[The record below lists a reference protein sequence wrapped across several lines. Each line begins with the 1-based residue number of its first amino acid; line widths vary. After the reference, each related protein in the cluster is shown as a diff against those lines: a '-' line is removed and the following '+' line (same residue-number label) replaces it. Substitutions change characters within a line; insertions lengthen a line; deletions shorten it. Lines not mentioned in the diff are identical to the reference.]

1 MDNHIPARYTECVNL
16 IWGNPMPRACRVFIV
31 ASHPLFAQGVQSLLH
46 GQPGLAVVGMGAAAL
61 SVVDQIRELRP
72 DVVILDADSDVQT
85 SLLPVLLRENLGV
98 KLVGLTLEDNRI
110 DVYYQHQIIG
120 TDVGDL
126 IEAVRAPLTWRGGL
140 GGMRIL
146 AVVQGEYGRRKVRNI
161 RENGPKEWAVEVWP
175 APVSLPPTIEDP
187 IDYLPSSLPR
197 ADLILSLTHQRGVVQ
212 LLPEVA
218 RMTGAQGVIVA
229 VDDHAALPQGLL
241 NQVHAWLNEIGV
253 TAVFPKPVCSLTR
266 KTYNV
271 GPKISTYF
279 DGPIAEFV
287 HYFGRPMFRIQ
298 VDPDKGVVSEVKVL
312 RDALCGC
319 ARYVAESLIGVPIEE
334 AEQKAG
340 ILHHHYPCLAT
351 MSMDPDYRDGLL
363 NVSGNIVRQEVRGQI
378 EPFLR
383 QRQMPGDDSKTDEA
397 TLIAVRQTVEK
408 PDVGES

>member
-1 MDNHIPARYTECVNL
+1 MDNRIPARYTGGVSL
-16 IWGNPMPRACRVFIV
+16 ARGYFMPRACQVFIV

-46 GQPGLAVVGMGAAAL
+46 GQPGLVVVGMGAAEL
-61 SVVDQIRELRP
+61 GVVDQIRELRP
-72 DVVILDADSDVQT
+72 DVVILDADSDAQT

-146 AVVQGEYGRRKVRNI
+146 AVIQGEYGRRKVRNI
-161 RENGPKEWAVEVWP
+161 RDNGPQEWAVEIWP

-187 IDYLPSSLPR
+187 TDYLPSSLPR
-197 ADLILSLTHQRGVVQ
+197 ADLILCLTHQRGVVQ
-212 LLPEVA
+212 LLPEIA
-218 RMTGAQGVIVA
+218 RMTGAEGVIVA

-287 HYFGRPMFRIQ
+287 HYFGKPMFRIQ
-298 VDPDKGVVSEVKVL
+298 VDTEKGVVREVKVL

-319 ARYVAESLIGVPIEE
+319 ARYVAESLVGVSVEE

-363 NVSGNIVRQEVRGQI
+363 NVAGNILRQEVRGQL

-383 QRQMPGDDSKTDEA
+383 QRHA
-397 TLIAVRQTVEK
+397 
-408 PDVGES
+408 PDVGATTDEPTIMAIHHPAQNSDDDGP

>member
-1 MDNHIPARYTECVNL
+1 
-16 IWGNPMPRACRVFIV
+16 
-31 ASHPLFAQGVQSLLH
+31 
-46 GQPGLAVVGMGAAAL
+46 
-61 SVVDQIRELRP
+61 
-72 DVVILDADSDVQT
+72 
-85 SLLPVLLRENLGV
+85 
-98 KLVGLTLEDNRI
+98 
-110 DVYYQHQIIG
+110 
-120 TDVGDL
+120 
-126 IEAVRAPLTWRGGL
+126 
-140 GGMRIL
+140 
-146 AVVQGEYGRRKVRNI
+146 
-161 RENGPKEWAVEVWP
+161 
-175 APVSLPPTIEDP
+175 
-187 IDYLPSSLPR
+187 
-197 ADLILSLTHQRGVVQ
+197 
-212 LLPEVA
+212 
-218 RMTGAQGVIVA
+218 
-229 VDDHAALPQGLL
+229 
-241 NQVHAWLNEIGV
+241 
-253 TAVFPKPVCSLTR
+253 LTR

-319 ARYVAESLIGVPIEE
+319 AHYVAESLIGVPIEE

>member
-1 MDNHIPARYTECVNL
+1 MDNRIPARYTGGVSL
-16 IWGNPMPRACRVFIV
+16 ARGYFMPRACQVFIV

-46 GQPGLAVVGMGAAAL
+46 GQPGLVVVGMGAAEL
-61 SVVDQIRELRP
+61 GVVDQIRELRP
-72 DVVILDADSDVQT
+72 DVVILDADSDAQT

-126 IEAVRAPLTWRGGL
+126 IEAVRAPLIWRGGL

-146 AVVQGEYGRRKVRNI
+146 AVIQGEYGRRKVRNI
-161 RENGPKEWAVEVWP
+161 RDNGPQEWAVEIWP

-187 IDYLPSSLPR
+187 TDYLPSSLPR
-197 ADLILSLTHQRGVVQ
+197 ADLILCLTHQRGVVQ
-212 LLPEVA
+212 LLPEIA
-218 RMTGAQGVIVA
+218 RMTGAEGVIVA

-253 TAVFPKPVCSLTR
+253 TAVFPKPLCSLTR

-287 HYFGRPMFRIQ
+287 HYFGKPMFRIQ
-298 VDPDKGVVSEVKVL
+298 VDTEKGVVREVKVL

-319 ARYVAESLIGVPIEE
+319 ARYVAESLVGVSVEE

-363 NVSGNIVRQEVRGQI
+363 NVSGNILRQEVRGQL

-383 QRQMPGDDSKTDEA
+383 QRHA
-397 TLIAVRQTVEK
+397 
-408 PDVGES
+408 PDVGATTDEPTIMAIHHPAQNSDDDGP

>member
-1 MDNHIPARYTECVNL
+1 
-16 IWGNPMPRACRVFIV
+16 MPRACRVFIV

-161 RENGPKEWAVEVWP
+161 CENGPKEWAVEVWP

-319 ARYVAESLIGVPIEE
+319 AHYVAESLIGVPIEE